1 MTESLAIEKAKK
13 YLIRFKKGKSIKTTE
28 IEDLKIVIEELDSIS
43 YKLKKW
49 KEQEDNEQKRTRQ

>member
-13 YLIRFKKGKSIKTTE
+13 YLIKFKNGKTIKKAE
-28 IEDLKIVIEELDSIS
+28 LDDLKNVIEELDSIS

-49 KEQEDNEQKRTRQ
+49 KEQENEYQK